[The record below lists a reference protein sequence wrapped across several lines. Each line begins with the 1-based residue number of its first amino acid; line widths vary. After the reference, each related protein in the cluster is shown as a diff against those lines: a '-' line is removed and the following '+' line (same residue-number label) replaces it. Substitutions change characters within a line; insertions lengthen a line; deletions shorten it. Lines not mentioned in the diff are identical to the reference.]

1 MVGNKPPGVPPGFT
15 LVIPPPST
23 PESSA
28 MKKTLA
34 CVLIGAAWVTQ
45 ILGAGSKPNV
55 IFILADDLGYGEL
68 GCYGQQVIQTPRL
81 DEMAAEGLR
90 FTQFYAGSTVCAPSR
105 CVLMTGLHTGH
116 CTVRGNGQGPEQTLD
131 ADEPTVAHLFK
142 QAGYA
147 TALIGKWGLGD
158 ARPGLDHALP
168 TKKGFDYF
176 FGYLNQ
182 VHAHNYYP
190 DFLWRNE
197 ERVPLP
203 NVVER
208 APRAYA
214 GFHGGAATKKVAYT
228 HDLFVQEAF
237 QWVQAHRNQPF
248 FLYLALTI
256 PHANNEA
263 RSMRGNGAEVP
274 DFGIYKTKPWPDPD
288 KGHAAMITRMDR
300 DIGRLL
306 DLLRDLGLAQNT
318 LVLFTSDNGPHNESG
333 HNIARFNPSGPLRG
347 LKRALYEGGIRV
359 PTIAWW
365 PDHIPPGRSTD
376 HIGYFGDFFATVGD
390 LLGLPIPPDRDSI
403 SFLPTLLGEPKRQRQ
418 HRYLYWEFYE
428 QGSRQAVRFGRWK
441 AIRQPMLRGNVQ
453 LFDLS
458 SDVGE
463 RHDLAPDN
471 PAVVQHAIDLMDA
484 AHVPDPDWRVPR
496 R

>member
-1 MVGNKPPGVPPGFT
+1 
-15 LVIPPPST
+15 
-23 PESSA
+23 
-28 MKKTLA
+28 MKKTVPFLLA
-34 CVLIGAAWVTQ
+34 GALWAAGT
-45 ILGAGSKPNV
+45 LGATAKPNV
-55 IFILADDLGYGEL
+55 IFILADDLGYGDL
-68 GCYGQQVIQTPRL
+68 GCYGQKIIQTPRL
-81 DEMAAEGLR
+81 DRMAAEGLR

-131 ADEPTVAHLFK
+131 ADEPTVAELFK

-168 TKKGFDYF
+168 TRKGFDYF

-203 NVVER
+203 NVVEL

-237 QWVQAHRNQPF
+237 QWVRAHRDQPF

-263 RSMRGNGAEVP
+263 RNMRGNGAEVP
-274 DFGIYKTKPWPDPD
+274 DFG
-288 KGHAAMITRMDR
+288 
-300 DIGRLL
+300 
-306 DLLRDLGLAQNT
+306 
-318 LVLFTSDNGPHNESG
+318 
-333 HNIARFNPSGPLRG
+333 
-347 LKRALYEGGIRV
+347 
-359 PTIAWW
+359 
-365 PDHIPPGRSTD
+365 
-376 HIGYFGDFFATVGD
+376 
-390 LLGLPIPPDRDSI
+390 
-403 SFLPTLLGEPKRQRQ
+403 
-418 HRYLYWEFYE
+418 
-428 QGSRQAVRFGRWK
+428 
-441 AIRQPMLRGNVQ
+441 
-453 LFDLS
+453 
-458 SDVGE
+458 
-463 RHDLAPDN
+463 
-471 PAVVQHAIDLMDA
+471 
-484 AHVPDPDWRVPR
+484 
-496 R
+496 